1 MPAAS
6 PTLNPVEVDAVDNE
20 ERFTT
25 PLARLQYLYDD
36 VTRLREIASPA
47 IILHPADRD
56 LRSPLSPRPPLVGI
70 AAAQRYEEALVVA
83 AAGAETAGKGA
94 ARFAMEVESMT
105 VDSQNVFGC
114 VMGVLRVG
122 RGFGNDIS
130 TKYEQEE
137 GKKTS
142 NHQGGHKASIE
153 MPFCGVWRFDETGR
167 AVEHWYVNGDISSIC
182 DLFRLCQP
190 CSHRTVLR
198 CFRIKTT
205 QLTLKS
211 RENVAD
217 PVALAKWLR
226 GE

>member
-1 MPAAS
+1 M
-6 PTLNPVEVDAVDNE
+6 EVDAVDDE

-25 PLARLQYLYDD
+25 PLARLQYLYGD
-36 VTRLREIASPA
+36 VTRLREIASPV
-47 IILHPADRD
+47 IVLHPADRD

-94 ARFAMEVESMT
+94 ARFVMEVESMT
-105 VDSQNVFGC
+105 VDSRGVFGC
-114 VMGVLRVG
+114 VMGLLRAG

-130 TKYEQEE
+130 TKGEQDE
-137 GKKTS
+137 GKETS
-142 NHQGGHKASIE
+142 DHHGGHKGSIE

-167 AVEHWYVNGDISSIC
+167 AVEHWY
-182 DLFRLCQP
+182 
-190 CSHRTVLR
+190 
-198 CFRIKTT
+198 
-205 QLTLKS
+205 
-211 RENVAD
+211 NVAD